1 MAITKSIGEVEVT
14 FSVTDDNDVTRSDVI
29 TTALY
34 CCELTSGNRTF
45 ANHQW
50 VTLST
55 SDLSTFTDY
64 DSLTQSSVITMCE
77 NKLGSAAVTAIENSL
92 NAQKTE
98 YENPTKEI
106 RQISS

>member
-14 FSVTDDNDVTRSDVI
+14 FSVTDDNNVTRSDVI

-34 CCELTSGNRTF
+34 CCEVTSGNRTF
-45 ANHQW
+45 ANHEW

-64 DSLTQSSVITMCE
+64 DSLTQASVITMCE
-77 NKLGSAAVTAIENSL
+77 NTIGSSAVTAIEESL
-92 NAQKTE
+92 NAQKAEHET
-98 YENPTKEI
+98 PTKEV
-106 RQISS
+106 RTLA